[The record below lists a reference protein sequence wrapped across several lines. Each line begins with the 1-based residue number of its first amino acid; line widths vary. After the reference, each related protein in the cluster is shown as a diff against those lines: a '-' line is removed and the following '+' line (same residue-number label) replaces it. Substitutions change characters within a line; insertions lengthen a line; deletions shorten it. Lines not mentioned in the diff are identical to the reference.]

1 MAKKNIKS
9 EDLGFGSRLAE
20 AGDRLIKKDGS
31 FNVIRKGYS
40 DWNPYQILI
49 SMNAYRFGMLTFLAF
64 IGLNITFALLFL
76 LVGIEQL
83 NGVPK
88 GSFVSDFLYAFFFSV
103 QTFTT
108 VGYGAISPEGISANF
123 ISSLCA
129 MVGLIS
135 FALITGLFF
144 ARFSRPRSNIAF
156 SSMALLTPY
165 SDINSFQ
172 FRIVNRRDH
181 KIINVRARVIL
192 SLLKADSKGKMKRI
206 FTALPLERD
215 EVVLFPLNWTIVHP
229 IDKKSPLYGQTLAEL
244 KEKHA
249 EFLIMIT
256 GFDESY
262 NQQIHA
268 NSSYICD
275 EIRDGVRF
283 KPMYTSSNSS
293 ATRLFL
299 DDLDELLEINN
310 SKKEST
316 DI

>member
-1 MAKKNIKS
+1 MAKRIKRF
-9 EDLGFGSRLAE
+9 EDLGFGSRLTE

-31 FNVIRKGYS
+31 FNVIRKGRGG
-40 DWNPYQILI
+40 WNAYQILLA
-49 SMNAYRFGMLTFLAF
+49 MNPYRFAALTFLTF
-64 IGLNITFALLFL
+64 VGLNVLFAISFL
-76 LVGIEQL
+76 IIGIEQL

-88 GSFVSDFLYAFFFSV
+88 GSFIDNFLYAFFFSV

-108 VGYGAISPEGISANF
+108 VGYGGINPVGITANF

-129 MVGLIS
+129 LVGLIA

-156 SSMALLTPY
+156 SQKGLITPY
-165 SDINSFQ
+165 NDITSFQ
-172 FRIVNRRDH
+172 FRIVNMRDH
-181 KIINVRARVIL
+181 KIINVKARVIL
-192 SLLKADSKGKMKRI
+192 SWLEKDVKGKMRRR
-206 FTALPLERD
+206 FSPLQLERN

-229 IDKKSPLYGQTLAEL
+229 IDKQSPMYGQTLAQL
-244 KEKHA
+244 KKKRA
-249 EFLIMIT
+249 EFLVMID

-262 NQQIHA
+262 NQRIYA

-275 EIRDGVRF
+275 EIMEGVRF

-299 DDLDELLEINN
+299 DDLDTLVEVKQQPAR
-310 SKKEST
+310 SSES
-316 DI
+316 

>member
-1 MAKKNIKS
+1 MARRIKS
-9 EDLGFGSRLAE
+9 FEDLGFGSRLAE
-20 AGDRLIKKDGS
+20 AGDRLINKNGS
-31 FNVIRKGYS
+31 FNVIRKGNAG
-40 DWNPYQILI
+40 WNAYQILLA
-49 SMNAYRFGMLTFLAF
+49 MNPYRFALLTFLIF
-64 IGLNITFALLFL
+64 IGLNILFALMFL
-76 LVGIEQL
+76 YVGIEQL

-88 GSFVSDFLYAFFFSV
+88 GSFINDFLYAFFFSV

-108 VGYGAISPEGISANF
+108 VGYGGINPVGISANF

-156 SSMALLTPY
+156 SEKGLITPY
-165 SDINSFQ
+165 NDITSFQ
-172 FRIVNRRDH
+172 FRIVNTRDH

-192 SLLKADSKGKMKRI
+192 SWLEEDAKGKVKRR
-206 FTALPLERD
+206 FMPLELERD

-229 IDKKSPLYGQTLAEL
+229 VNKRSPIYGKTLDNLKKM
-244 KEKHA
+244 HA
-249 EFLIMIT
+249 EFLVMIN

-262 NQQIHA
+262 NQQIYA

-275 EIRDGVRF
+275 EIMEGVRF
-283 KPMYTSSNSS
+283 KPMYTSSNTS

-299 DDLDELLEINN
+299 DDLDEVMELRQQPTR
-310 SKKEST
+310 SSES
-316 DI
+316 